1 MNRLMAARIIGRV
14 LRSGAYSNVLVQAET
29 KELESRD
36 AGHVRFLVFGTLR
49 HLIRVDRVING
60 YSKRSR
66 VDPEVMDIL
75 RIGTFELLETDS
87 PPHAVV
93 NGAVEAA
100 ATIGGVKLKGFVNGL
115 LRSVE
120 RFGDPAKADRQE
132 RFGLDPEVL
141 AALDATWGSEV
152 TDAFMEASFEPAT
165 TVARRRRGDV
175 EVGDA
180 IAIPDV
186 ADAYEV
192 VGNVDPADW
201 AVQDAA
207 SIAVG
212 GVVPVTGSG
221 PILDMAAA
229 PGGKALHLLDRLEDR
244 DRLVLAD
251 AHAKRIDRARKRLA
265 NAGRSPRWVR
275 ADGRAAPFADG
286 TFDAVLLDAPCTG
299 LGTLRRRPEIKLR
312 VNQADVRRMAAIQS
326 DLLAEALRVTRPG
339 GTVIYSVCTVTGA
352 ETIDQVASLAAR
364 PPEGVAGERWGNG
377 ILLAPHLTG
386 TDGMFISSIVV
397 PNTLTP

>member
-1 MNRLMAARIIGRV
+1 MNRLMASRIVGRV

-29 KELESRD
+29 KDLESRD

-49 HLIRVDRVING
+49 HVTRVDRVING

-66 VDPEVMDIL
+66 IDPEVMDIL

-100 ATIGGVKLKGFVNGL
+100 ATIGGAKLKGFVNGL

-120 RFGDPAKADRQE
+120 RFGDPATADRQE

-141 AALDATWGSEV
+141 ATLDATWGAVV

-165 TVARRRRGDV
+165 TVARRRGDI

-180 IAIPDV
+180 ISIPDV
-186 ADAYEV
+186 TDAYQV
-192 VGNVDPADW
+192 IGNVDPADW

-212 GVVPVTGSG
+212 GVVPVAGSG
-221 PILDMAAA
+221 PILEMAAA
-229 PGGKALHLLDRLEDR
+229 PGGKALHLLDRLEDP

-251 AHAKRIDRARKRLA
+251 AHAKRIDRAKKRLA
-265 NAGRSPRWVR
+265 KAGQSPRWVR

-326 DLLAEALRVTRPG
+326 DLLREAIRVTRPG
-339 GTVIYSVCTVTGA
+339 GTVIYSVCTVTAA
-352 ETIDQVASLAAR
+352 ETIDQVATLAASA
-364 PPEGVAGERWGNG
+364 PDGIPGERWGNG

-386 TDGMFISSIVV
+386 TDGMFISSIAV
-397 PNTLTP
+397 PNTLTT